1 MDGWSLLKSSFET
14 LFGGSEGTLFWDMKA
29 VITPKLI
36 KIEFCS
42 LYVFGQFFSKESN
55 DVILFEIQEL
65 FFFKKKLRGGGLTQ
79 KKNFYTFYLQFDLM
93 KF

>member
-1 MDGWSLLKSSFET
+1 
-14 LFGGSEGTLFWDMKA
+14 MKA

-65 FFFKKKLRGGGLTQ
+65 FFFKKKLRGAGVDP
-79 KKNFYTFYLQFDLM
+79 KKIFLYILSPICSNEILRPKLAF
-93 KF
+93 